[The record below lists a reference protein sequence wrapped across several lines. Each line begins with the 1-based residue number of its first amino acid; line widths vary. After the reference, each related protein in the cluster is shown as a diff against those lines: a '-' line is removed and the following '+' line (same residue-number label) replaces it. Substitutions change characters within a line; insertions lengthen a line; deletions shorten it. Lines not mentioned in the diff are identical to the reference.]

1 MKHKIILLFAAV
13 LAVLSACE
21 EQDWTYQGEQFFEY
35 SPYENGQSFSGGL
48 FSKENAIVGDD
59 AICVQLIAHSTA
71 PVTVKYR
78 IAEQVFYLRN
88 ESAYATSVPAGTD
101 PATVDTLRTEAIYG
115 EQYEILSSG
124 FDPNSMTG
132 SIVIPAGEYF
142 GRINLNMKVKAGA
155 SFYMVLEDSPDC
167 RANKPTS
174 ILRYTLAPDKVF
186 YFEESFLQS
195 IPSTWQ
201 ILDKDGDGYCW
212 EFYKRGACSDSYL
225 SAAGA
230 LSPENYLISPKI
242 SIGNRRQVMLEFT
255 LETGSK
261 SYSEEGYR
269 VIASESPITLDNC
282 RDADIVQDWK
292 ILDSS
297 YYDGVTDQ
305 VDLSAYAGKDIY
317 IGIVHGNCTDQKFIW
332 LYNLVIYGM

>member
-71 PVTVKYR
+71 PVT
-78 IAEQVFYLRN
+78 
-88 ESAYATSVPAGTD
+88 AYATSVPAGTD